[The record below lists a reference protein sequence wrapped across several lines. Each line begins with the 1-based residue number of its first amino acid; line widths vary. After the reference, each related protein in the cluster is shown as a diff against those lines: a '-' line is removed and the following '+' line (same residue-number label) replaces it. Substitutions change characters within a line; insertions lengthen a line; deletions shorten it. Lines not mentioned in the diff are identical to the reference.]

1 MIANYH
7 THTWRCNHASGSER
21 EYVDNA
27 LKAGLRTLGFSDH
40 SPYVF
45 PAGYYSHFRMKMDQL
60 EDYVRCVLDLRR
72 EYAGRM
78 EIPLGLELE
87 FYPKFFPELMS
98 ILRDYPL
105 DYLLL
110 GQHFV
115 GNEIDSHYS
124 GHTTRGDAVLEQYRE
139 LTIAAEAG
147 QQKLDTETSADP
159 ELRDRFA
166 KRLHDLKLSR
176 MVSMQM
182 LAQIRILLDCNTAL
196 EEKIQSL
203 LTNTLALWKNQTAL
217 ALAVKDSAQAMEDLR
232 KANGTMIGVLEGVC
246 TAENTALEEAGTL
259 EDLIGNAEIVS

>member
-124 GHTTRGDAVLEQYRE
+124 GHTTRGDAVLEQYCDQSIEAMQTGLVTYFAHPDLMYYAGDSGFYRQQMRRICVEAKACRIPLE
-139 LTIAAEAG
+139 LNLLGLRSGRNYPDRRFWELAAEEGNPVILGRDAHAA
-147 QQKLDTETSADP
+147 AD
-159 ELRDRFA
+159 
-166 KRLHDLKLSR
+166 
-176 MVSMQM
+176 
-182 LAQIRILLDCNTAL
+182 LLDVKTEARARQMISEL
-196 EEKIQSL
+196 GLHLIDTVDFRKI
-203 LTNTLALWKNQTAL
+203 
-217 ALAVKDSAQAMEDLR
+217 
-232 KANGTMIGVLEGVC
+232 
-246 TAENTALEEAGTL
+246 
-259 EDLIGNAEIVS
+259 